1 MSILRQA
8 STPVNLYSGV
18 PSISVPIH
26 NLQGRGASGVPISL
40 LYNAS
45 GNKVQDVSSNVGL
58 GWSISSN
65 SLVTRVVRGL
75 PDEALNGYFGSDM
88 GNKIAGTLD
97 LVSLR
102 GIRDGNLD
110 AEPDL
115 FYFNINGMMGKFVF
129 DKNKNPVML
138 NDKNISIVNSPF
150 KKELGVNGWILSDLQ
165 GNRFFLGS
173 DETCTEETQSIIS
186 SERWIS
192 ISRRG

>member
-97 LVSLR
+97 
-102 GIRDGNLD
+102 
-110 AEPDL
+110 
-115 FYFNINGMMGKFVF
+115 FYV
-129 DKNKNPVML
+129 
-138 NDKNISIVNSPF
+138 
-150 KKELGVNGWILSDLQ
+150 
-165 GNRFFLGS
+165 
-173 DETCTEETQSIIS
+173 
-186 SERWIS
+186 
-192 ISRRG
+192 